1 MPTPDAQEPCSARSA
16 AAVSL
21 ANLQHRSQKDLG
33 AYLVPQKERT
43 AACPRGLW
51 GTKDARQGSSQQAK
65 TLGCHMAGGH
75 RDTKVGESTRPE
87 AAFVG
92 LWALASVH
100 MGCLRGARGP
110 CELSHHQ
117 RAPRTGL
124 AAPSRRLCPRGDPFG
139 DPQSQVTS
147 PCNSP
152 PYAKGPMWPYRGSTG
167 WLHASPFSE

>member
-1 MPTPDAQEPCSARSA
+1 MLTPDAQEPCSAHSD

-43 AACPRGLW
+43 VACPQGSR
-51 GTKDARQGSSQQAK
+51 GTKDARQGSSQHGK

-75 RDTKVGESTRPE
+75 RDTKVGEPMRPE
-87 AAFVG
+87 AAFVR

-100 MGCLRGARGP
+100 KGGGGAGGGRCGGGGP

-117 RAPRTGL
+117 RAP
-124 AAPSRRLCPRGDPFG
+124 
-139 DPQSQVTS
+139 
-147 PCNSP
+147 
-152 PYAKGPMWPYRGSTG
+152 
-167 WLHASPFSE
+167 